1 MNRDT
6 GDDVEP
12 KERTDNTGTNALAD
26 PDARTQSDVAQE
38 AADTG
43 FRLEAHNAY
52 LIRLAHQRATQIF
65 QTLFEGH
72 AVTPTQ
78 FAVMATLVRFGEM
91 PQNRLSKLTGIDTAT
106 LSPMV
111 SRLGQLGHV
120 RRTPSST
127 DQRVNLI
134 GLTESGA
141 RYTLE
146 LLPLSKKVSDM
157 VLEPLKPRDRERFI
171 ALLAQIIE

>member
-6 GDDVEP
+6 AQGLRDAG
-12 KERTDNTGTNALAD
+12 RTDAAPQAETERRGNAGTAR
-26 PDARTQSDVAQE
+26 DAE
-38 AADTG
+38 ETG

-65 QTLFEGH
+65 QSLFEGQ

-78 FAVMATLVRFGEM
+78 FAVLATLVRYGEM
-91 PQNRLSKLTGIDTAT
+91 AQNRLSKLTGIDTAT

-111 SRLGQLGHV
+111 SRLEQLGHV
-120 RRTPSST
+120 RRTPSAT

-134 GLTESGA
+134 GLTNSGA
-141 RYTLE
+141 EYTLE
-146 LLPLSKKVSDM
+146 LLPLSQKVSDM

-171 ALLAQIIE
+171 ALLAQITE